1 MTSYRSLKFASLL
14 PAAALGAALGL
25 AAPAGAGEMVYASWF
40 QPQHSIHTYSLEPF
54 FDAVKKDTGGKL
66 EWRLAS
72 GGQILGARN
81 AFSGVKERLADASFV
96 VPAYVAK
103 ELAHTGVLFNM
114 QTYGSNILATAGA
127 SLEVATL
134 KCPEC
139 MEEYRKYNSILLGAI
154 ATTDYT
160 LMCAK
165 PVTKVEE
172 LAGRKIRSV
181 GPLARLVKTMGGI
194 PVNMPAS
201 DGVEA
206 MQRGALDCLFGPT
219 AWLNSYGYK
228 DVAKHVVDF
237 PFGHGRVSGMF
248 VMNRDS
254 WASLTPEGQ
263 RAMLKHMPRA
273 VAAAIIDSYIKE
285 SDDVLEQVKGEGVS
299 VVKGGQDFQAAL
311 VKYREGEDQAI
322 PEGARKL
329 GVQDPEKI
337 MQIFI
342 ETYPKW
348 EKLVADIGLDT
359 EKYAQIL
366 DQEIYSKL
374 DPGRF

>member
-1 MTSYRSLKFASLL
+1 MTSYRALKHASVL
-14 PAAALGAALGL
+14 PVAALGAALGL
-25 AAPAGAGEMVYASWF
+25 AAPASAGEMVYGSWF
-40 QPQHSIHTYSLEPF
+40 QPQHSVHTYSLEPF
-54 FDAVKKDTGGKL
+54 FEAVKKDTNGKL
-66 EWRLAS
+66 VWRLAS

-81 AFSGVKERLADASFV
+81 ALSGVRERLADASYV

-103 ELAHTGVLFNM
+103 ELAHTGVLFDM
-114 QTYGSNILATAGA
+114 QTYGSNMLASAGA
-127 SLEVATL
+127 SLEVGML

-139 MEEYRKYNSILLGAI
+139 VEDYRKYNSIMLGGII
-154 ATTDYT
+154 ASNYT

-165 PVTKVEE
+165 PVTKVEDV
-172 LAGRKIRSV
+172 AGRKIRSV
-181 GPLARLVKTMGGI
+181 GPLARLVKTMGGV

-206 MQRGALDCLFGPT
+206 MQRGALDCILGSA

-237 PFGHGRVSGMF
+237 PFGHPRVAGLF

-254 WASLTPEGQ
+254 WKSLSPDEQ

-273 VAAAIIDSYIKE
+273 VAAANIDAYIKE
-285 SDDVLEQVKGEGVS
+285 SAAVIEQVKGEGVS
-299 VVKGGQDFQAAL
+299 VVKGGPDFEMVLA
-311 VKYREGEDQAI
+311 KYREGEDKAI
-322 PEGARKL
+322 PAAAREL

-337 MQIFI
+337 MQAFL
-342 ETYPKW
+342 EVYPKW
-348 EKLVADIGLDT
+348 EKLVADIGLDVD
-359 EKYAQIL
+359 KFAQLL

-374 DPGRF
+374 DPGKL